1 MSDTDLAIKTFTC
14 VQIIMVGTSHGTHG
28 LMT

>member
-1 MSDTDLAIKTFTC
+1 MSAIALAVRTFTC
-14 VQIIMVGTSHGTHG
+14 VEIIMVGTSHGTHG